1 MPSKLQIFRTETVH
15 AMIFLTTRSSLPD
28 VGNLFVAIE
37 NGRIQVFS
45 DHISG
50 GYIDSFI
57 AIHMAGDCIISM
69 TTDTEN
75 RYLITGT
82 AMGYIKTWLVCNYW

>member
-1 MPSKLQIFRTETVH
+1 MPKKLQVFRTETVH
-15 AMIFLTTRSSLPD
+15 AMIFLTTRPSLPD

-50 GYIDSFI
+50 GYIDSFN
-57 AIHMAGDCIISM
+57 AIHMAGDCVISM
-69 TTDTEN
+69 TSDNED

>member
-1 MPSKLQIFRTETVH
+1 MPSKLQPFRTETVH
-15 AMIFLTTRSSLPD
+15 AMIFLTTRPSLPN

-45 DHISG
+45 DHIAG
-50 GYIDSFI
+50 GYVDSFN
-57 AIHMAGDCIISM
+57 AIHMAGDCVISM

-82 AMGYIKTWLVCNYW
+82 AMGYIKTWLVRNYR